1 MFQIRLSGQRIYE
14 SINNAIW
21 SKPEAVT
28 EVPETLHYR
37 LAVNKFHDWEL
48 LQDIHSLWAK
58 WFIDMTS
65 HLQEKKKNQ
74 RNSLPSCWYER
85 SQDAFQNLYQKKKDT
100 KTASQV
106 IYKTR
111 LL

>member
-1 MFQIRLSGQRIYE
+1 MFQIRLSRQRIYE

-37 LAVNKFHDWEL
+37 LAANKFHDWEL

-65 HLQEKKKNQ
+65 HLQEKKKKKIKEI
-74 RNSLPSCWYER
+74 R
-85 SQDAFQNLYQKKKDT
+85 FQAADMKDLKMLSKTCIKKKRHEN
-100 KTASQV
+100 SQSGY
-106 IYKTR
+106 I
-111 LL
+111 